1 MVIFDD
7 VRIFLVVDADVP
19 AADVPAADRLGGL
32 TAAASLGGLAAT
44 TAADTLCFR
53 KPNEDNVAFKSQ

>member
-7 VRIFLVVDADVP
+7 VRIFLVVD
-19 AADVPAADRLGGL
+19 ADVPAADRLGGL